1 MPGSGGPG
9 LLPGWT
15 GSTPQFHRVLSP
27 KKGQAVW
34 LVLFSVKSTLRVGK
48 IPLRGVKSG
57 LRSGEIAVAVADYT
71 PEKVVFRQVS

>member
-1 MPGSGGPG
+1 M
-9 LLPGWT
+9 
-15 GSTPQFHRVLSP
+15 
-27 KKGQAVW
+27 
-34 LVLFSVKSTLRVGK
+34 KSTLRVGE

>member
-1 MPGSGGPG
+1 MGS
-9 LLPGWT
+9 
-15 GSTPQFHRVLSP
+15 SP
-27 KKGQAVW
+27 IIHPMKKGQAVW

-57 LRSGEIAVAVADYT
+57 LRPGEIAVAVADYT